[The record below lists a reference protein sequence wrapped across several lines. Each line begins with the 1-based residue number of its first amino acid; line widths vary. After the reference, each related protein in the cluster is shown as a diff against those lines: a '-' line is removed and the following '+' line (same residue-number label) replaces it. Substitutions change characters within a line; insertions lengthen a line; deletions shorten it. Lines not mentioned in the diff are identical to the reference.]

1 MKQKPVWKIEKI
13 VLPQHADHAGVMW
26 HGTYFNWLEES
37 RINALLEVGTSYFE
51 LTKKGFDLPLIN
63 TSIKYKSPLLLGEKI
78 TIESK
83 FNIEKSPRINVNSK
97 FLNKRRE
104 ILTIAEVN
112 LVLINRRDF
121 SIIRKRPDFLS
132 EAFIKL
138 NGWNYYR
145 LIERFIKL

>member
-1 MKQKPVWKIEKI
+1 MNIKPVWKIEKI

-51 LTKKGFDLPLIN
+51 LTQKGFDLPLIN

-78 TIESK
+78 TIESE
-83 FNIEKSPRINVNSK
+83 FNIEKSPRINVISK
-97 FLNKRRE
+97 FLNNRKE

-112 LVLINRRDF
+112 LVLINKRNF

-138 NGWNYYR
+138 NG
-145 LIERFIKL
+145 

>member
-1 MKQKPVWKIEKI
+1 MNSKPVWKIEKV

-37 RINALLEVGTSYFE
+37 RINALLEVGLSYFE
-51 LTKKGFDLPLIN
+51 LTKKGLDLPLVN
-63 TSIKYKSPLLLGEKI
+63 TSIKYKTPIFLGEKI
-78 TIESK
+78 TIQSL
-83 FNIEKSPRINVNSK
+83 FNIQKSPRINVISK
-97 FLNKRRE
+97 FLNKKKE

-112 LVLINRRDF
+112 LVLINKHNF

-138 NGWNYYR
+138 NG
-145 LIERFIKL
+145 

>member
-1 MKQKPVWKIEKI
+1 MNSKPVWKIEKI

-26 HGTYFNWLEES
+26 HGAYYNWLEES
-37 RINALLEVGTSYFE
+37 RINALLEVGISYFE

-78 TIESK
+78 TIESDFIFK
-83 FNIEKSPRINVNSK
+83 KSPRINVVSK
-97 FLNKRRE
+97 FLNKKKE

-112 LVLINRRDF
+112 LVLINKLNF
-121 SIIRKRPDFLS
+121 SIIKKRPDFLS

-138 NGWNYYR
+138 NG
-145 LIERFIKL
+145 

>member
-1 MKQKPVWKIEKI
+1 MRSKPVWEIEKI

-37 RINALLEVGTSYFE
+37 RIKALLEVGISYFE
-51 LTKKGFDLPLIN
+51 LTKNGLDLPLIN
-63 TSIKYKSPLLLGEKI
+63 TSIKYKTPLFLGEKI
-78 TIESK
+78 TIQSL
-83 FNIEKSPRINVNSK
+83 FNIQKSPRINVISK
-97 FLNKRRE
+97 FLNKEKE

-112 LVLINRRDF
+112 LVLIDKHNF

-138 NGWNYYR
+138 NG
-145 LIERFIKL
+145 